1 MRTTAAL
8 SAGVLMGAVLTALPA
23 SPAHAGSGS
32 GSVSSSA
39 GLRLPVTS
47 LYQLAVDGKHDHLFF
62 SEGYPDDAGSP
73 APGMGQGL
81 LVTSFS
87 GKTAATLDAGTEVT
101 GLALSPDGATLYA
114 ALPLADEV
122 AAISTAT
129 LKQTAVY
136 HLGSGDKPM
145 SVAVAS
151 GKLWVSYD
159 TGVTS
164 KQTYGDTHATIGDFS
179 LSAAH
184 PALQQQAA
192 MGGCT
197 GPR

>member
-8 SAGVLMGAVLTALPA
+8 SAAVLTGAVLTALPA
-23 SPAHAGSGS
+23 SPAHASASS

-39 GLRLPVTS
+39 DLRLPVTS
-47 LYQLAVDGKHDHLFF
+47 FYQLAVDSRNDRLFF
-62 SEGYPDDAGSP
+62 SEGYPDDGGSP
-73 APGMGQGL
+73 EPGMGQGL

-87 GKTAATLDAGTEVT
+87 RKAAATLDAGTEVT

-122 AAISTAT
+122 AAVSTAT

-151 GKLWVSYD
+151 EKLWVSYD

-164 KQTYGDTHATIGDFS
+164 RQTPTPAATS
-179 LSAAH
+179 PSPTRRPPTAPTTTPPPSSA
-184 PALQQQAA
+184 
-192 MGGCT
+192 T
-197 GPR
+197 R